1 MIERAQAME
10 VETYVPG
17 HGFVDS
23 PEVLREELEVF
34 RQAVVQVI
42 EEGRRLHGQGL
53 SLEEARTSADF
64 GELGDW
70 WLSESQA
77 GRAIQQV
84 YAELDGTL
92 PPMEGEED
100 EAEEGREG
108 GEEPHRVLAAER
120 QGLVPAD
127 GFLRTLQ
134 RAGDDEAADGLAFD
148 GRSLLDLQLCRSA
161 QAQIDSFASGRVR
174 RSHASI
180 LVQLQICTSLWCQMQ
195 DCTALDCSGF
205 ARHIPLTFGS
215 MR

>member
-1 MIERAQAME
+1 VAMIERAQAMG
-10 VETYVPG
+10 VGTYVPG

-53 SLEEARTSADF
+53 SLEEARERADF

-92 PPMEGEED
+92 PPMEG
-100 EAEEGREG
+100 
-108 GEEPHRVLAAER
+108 
-120 QGLVPAD
+120 
-127 GFLRTLQ
+127 
-134 RAGDDEAADGLAFD
+134 
-148 GRSLLDLQLCRSA
+148 
-161 QAQIDSFASGRVR
+161 
-174 RSHASI
+174 
-180 LVQLQICTSLWCQMQ
+180 
-195 DCTALDCSGF
+195 
-205 ARHIPLTFGS
+205 
-215 MR
+215 